1 MYAQAAAAQASS
13 QAVAYRPPV
22 TTALMGINVGV
33 FALMVLSGVSFFSPS
48 VGDLLKWG
56 ANNGALSLG
65 TQPWR
70 MLTSTYVHGGIV
82 HIALNMWC
90 LWNLGKLAER
100 IFDRWTYVLVYTA
113 CGIGGSIASLWW
125 HPTVVGVGA
134 SGAIFGLAGAL
145 IAALY
150 LGRLPVPKRAM
161 QGTLRSLVMFA
172 IYNIVFGTAVP
183 GIDNSAHVG
192 GLITGLAVGAALAP
206 HLTSP
211 LDVRH
216 AWRNWVLIGAALVLS
231 GAFVAVKKAKGYVT
245 PLQSASEAFD
255 RGEYDQAIA
264 NSQDVVKHA
273 PDNASAHAVLGA
285 SYLQKKQFDKAEQ
298 SLKRALEL
306 KPRYAFAEYWLGV
319 LYESTDRHEEA
330 RKVLSDLVEQQ
341 PKLGGGLVLLGY
353 VLEQEHRSD
362 EAIQMYRRAAEAD
375 PKDPDAQRR
384 WGNALLKLD
393 KAAEALPHL
402 EEAQKLDTKDADTE
416 LSLGKAYAA
425 LGRNEEAGNA
435 FKAAKEL
442 SSGTDK
448 P

>member
-145 IAALY
+145 IAAIY
-150 LGRLPVPKRAM
+150 LGKLPYPKQAF
-161 QGTLRSLVMFA
+161 GGVLRSLLAFA
-172 IYNIVFGTAVP
+172 GYNLLFGAAITVV
-183 GIDNSAHVG
+183 DNSAHIG
-192 GLITGLAVGAALAP
+192 GLIMGLLLGTVIGQYLHLPPDSRKTMEWLTFGAAIVLLFV
-206 HLTSP
+206 LT
-211 LDVRH
+211 
-216 AWRNWVLIGAALVLS
+216 GY
-231 GAFVAVKKAKGYVT
+231 VKKTRGRVVEREYSRAVT
-245 PLQSASEAFD
+245 SDRAMEA
-255 RGEYDQAIA
+255 
-264 NSQDVVKHA
+264 V
-273 PDNASAHAVLGA
+273 ASARIG
-285 SYLQKKQFDKAEQ
+285 
-298 SLKRALEL
+298 
-306 KPRYAFAEYWLGV
+306 GV
-319 LYESTDRHEEA
+319 AIGRRETPA
-330 RKVLSDLVEQQ
+330 R
-341 PKLGGGLVLLGY
+341 
-353 VLEQEHRSD
+353 
-362 EAIQMYRRAAEAD
+362 
-375 PKDPDAQRR
+375 
-384 WGNALLKLD
+384 
-393 KAAEALPHL
+393 
-402 EEAQKLDTKDADTE
+402 
-416 LSLGKAYAA
+416 
-425 LGRNEEAGNA
+425 
-435 FKAAKEL
+435 
-442 SSGTDK
+442 SG
-448 P
+448 